1 MGSKMAMT
9 KPDAEIDGNMAD
21 DVDGW
26 RVPFVVGQELV
37 ADITFT
43 PDSVRAFAT
52 LTNDTNPLHHD
63 EALAAATRF
72 GGLIASGTQT
82 TGLLL
87 GSLANH
93 IFPDNAS
100 LGLGCSFQLKKA
112 VPADAVMTARWIV
125 RTITPKPSLRGV
137 IMTLE
142 GGLLDRAGV
151 AFVEATATIAVMPHD
166 ALLRDANRGQTG

>member
-1 MGSKMAMT
+1 MAEPGRT
-9 KPDAEIDGNMAD
+9 TIHASIDGQEH
-21 DVDGW
+21 W
-26 RVPFVVGQELV
+26 TPPFAIGQELV
-37 ADITFT
+37 ARIEFT
-43 PDSVRAFAT
+43 PESVRAFAT

-93 IFPDNAS
+93 IFPENAS

-112 VPADAVMTARWIV
+112 VPAQSVMTARWRV
-125 RTITPKPSLRGV
+125 LTITPKPSLSGV
-137 IMTLE
+137 IMTFE
-142 GGLLDRAGV
+142 GGLYDDNGV
-151 AFVEATATIAVMPHD
+151 VFVEATATIAVMPHEV
-166 ALLRDANRGQTG
+166 LLRDKPKL

>member
-1 MGSKMAMT
+1 
-9 KPDAEIDGNMAD
+9 MAD
-21 DVDGW
+21 TVDGW
-26 RVPFVVGQELV
+26 RVPFVIGQELT
-37 ADITFT
+37 AEIAFT
-43 PDSVRAFAT
+43 PQSVRAFAT

-63 EALAAATRF
+63 AAQAANTRF

-112 VPADAVMTARWIV
+112 VPADAIMTARWIV
-125 RTITPKPSLRGV
+125 RTITPKPSLSGV
-137 IMTLE
+137 IMTLD
-142 GGLLDRAGV
+142 GGLLGETGV
-151 AFVEATATIAVMPHD
+151 AFVEATATIAVMPHE
-166 ALLRDANRGQTG
+166 ALRRDRNRGAA

>member
-1 MGSKMAMT
+1 
-9 KPDAEIDGNMAD
+9 
-21 DVDGW
+21 
-26 RVPFVVGQELV
+26 VGQELT
-37 ADITFT
+37 ARIEFT

-52 LTNDTNPLHHD
+52 LTHDTNPLHHD
-63 EALAAATRF
+63 EALAATTRF

-112 VPADAVMTARWIV
+112 VPARSVMTARWRV
-125 RTITPKPSLRGV
+125 VTITPKPSLSGV

-142 GGLLDRAGV
+142 GRLHDDKGV
-151 AFVEATATIAVMPHD
+151 VFVEAAATIAVMPHE
-166 ALLRDANRGQTG
+166 ALLRDTQRPRA

>member
-1 MGSKMAMT
+1 MAMT
-9 KPDAEIDGNMAD
+9 KAETQGDADMAGE
-21 DVDGW
+21 VDRW
-26 RVPFVVGQELV
+26 RVPFVVGQEL
-37 ADITFT
+37 AAEITFT

-63 EALAAATRF
+63 AALAAETRF

-100 LGLGCSFQLKKA
+100 LGLGCSFQLRKA

-142 GGLLDRAGV
+142 GGLFDKADV
-151 AFVEATATIAVMPHD
+151 AFVEATATIAVMPHE
-166 ALLRDANRGQTG
+166 ALSRVAGRGST

>member
-1 MGSKMAMT
+1 MT
-9 KPDAEIDGNMAD
+9 KPGTDADMAT
-21 DVDGW
+21 DVDRW
-26 RVPFVVGQELV
+26 RAPFVVGQELV
-37 ADITFT
+37 ADIAFT

-63 EALAAATRF
+63 EALAAGTRF

-100 LGLGCSFQLKKA
+100 LGLGCSFQLRKA
-112 VPADAVMTARWIV
+112 VPADAAMTARWIV

-142 GGLLDRAGV
+142 GGLFDKAGV
-151 AFVEATATIAVMPHD
+151 AFVEATATIAVMPHE
-166 ALLRDANRGQTG
+166 ALSLGARRGSPS